1 MDKGQL
7 IQQLKEILPVMNK
20 VGEYLDE
27 IEGLDERIRSLNVKL
42 NRPKKATLRDMIL
55 GWGIGYFC
63 AAIIMAILMKI
74 LPQVLLKVMMP
85 FFAILVLA
93 GMVGGVYFM
102 IKFERKKGEKENA
115 ELQGQIDKC
124 KKRREEAE
132 QEWISLLSPHW
143 EKVKSIVPEAYASPY
158 FVRQAYDYLVNG
170 RADSM
175 KEAINLFEEE
185 QHRLQMEQN
194 MQNMRQQYQSEMQSM
209 QNVVAQLE
217 QRVAWAEHEARV
229 AQAQNDRW

>member
-1 MDKGQL
+1 MDKEQL
-7 IQQLKEILPVMNK
+7 IRQLKEILPVMNQ

-27 IEGLDERIRSLNVKL
+27 IDGLDERIRSLNVKL

-55 GWGIGYFC
+55 GWGGGLFCGLMIG
-63 AAIIMAILMKI
+63 AMLMRI
-74 LPQVLLKVMMP
+74 LPRSLGMLALKLNAI
-85 FFAILVLA
+85 FALA
-93 GMVGGVYFM
+93 GMVAGVYFM
-102 IKFERKKGEKENA
+102 IKLERKKGDKENA
-115 ELQGQIDKC
+115 ELQSQIDKC
-124 KKRREEAE
+124 KKRCEEAE

-143 EKVKSIVPEAYASPY
+143 DKVKSIVPEAYATPY
-158 FVRQAYDYLVNG
+158 FVQQAYDYLVNG

-194 MQNMRQQYQSEMQSM
+194 MQN
-209 QNVVAQLE
+209 VVEQLE
-217 QRVAWAEHEARV
+217 QRVAWAEQEARI